1 MPSVVEALLFSI
13 STTLDVTNCKMK
25 SLITILFCFLF
36 SCAIAQ
42 KHDTLWLKEHADTLH
57 YKTAKEIKQPKPLQ
71 KKIRPEPVELKRN
84 LISINVLD
92 LMLKNISFS
101 VDFVPGEGKVGITMP
116 ITFYSPLGKAIA
128 NYNSSDMGKYRKELA
143 TYIRAGFDLNY
154 YPIAQKKYT
163 PITGVSM
170 QGAYL
175 KRDVDVQVDE
185 NKGVYQG
192 LYFYF
197 MGKTGVQCTYWNR
210 FTLSFIVHAG
220 VKTPDVQTWYF
231 AMLGNVGLGVRF

>member
-1 MPSVVEALLFSI
+1 MKKILL
-13 STTLDVTNCKMK
+13 
-25 SLITILFCFLF
+25 LIGFLFCIT
-36 SCAIAQ
+36 AANAQ
-42 KHDTLWLKEHADTLH
+42 DTIYLQNGREVR
-57 YKTAKEIKQPKPLQ
+57 EPKSQ
-71 KKIRPEPVELKRN
+71 EKKLRIQNMRDAEFKRN
-84 LISINVLD
+84 IISFNVLD

-116 ITFYSPLGKAIA
+116 LTFYSPLGKAIQNA
-128 NYNSSDMGKYRKELA
+128 NSSDMGKYHKELA

-154 YPIAQKKYT
+154 YPLGQRKYT
-163 PITGVSM
+163 WVTGVSM

-197 MGKTGVQCTYWNR
+197 MGKTGVQCTYWKR
-210 FTLSFIVHAG
+210 FTLSFIVHTG
-220 VKTPDVQTWYF
+220 VKTPDVETWHF
-231 AMLGNVGLGVRF
+231 AMLGNVGVGVRF